1 MYKVFVNE
9 KPIIITSSSQKEN
22 NFPVYILKNIVLDE
36 IIHKLRNEIIDGV
49 YLYTPDLESGWNYFL
64 TQIKVV
70 PAAGGLVKNN
80 KNDILFIYRNNIWD
94 LPKGRIEKN
103 ESIETAAIRE
113 VAEECSIF
121 NLTIEKQLITT
132 YHIYFQN
139 KNKLKLTYW
148 FLMNSNYDKPLI
160 PQIEEGIT
168 KVEFIKEESI
178 DTILKESY
186 ANIRLVYDY
195 YKDN

>member
-113 VAEECSIF
+113 VEEECSIF
-121 NLTIEKQLITT
+121 NLIIEKQLITT

>member
-113 VAEECSIF
+113 VEEECSIF

>member
-36 IIHKLRNEIIDGV
+36 IIHKLRNKIIDGV

-113 VAEECSIF
+113 VEEECSIF

-186 ANIRLVYDY
+186 ANIRLVYDC

>member
-113 VAEECSIF
+113 VEEECSIF
-121 NLTIEKQLITT
+121 NLIIEKQLITT

-148 FLMNSNYDKPLI
+148 FLMNSNYVKPLI

-186 ANIRLVYDY
+186 ANIRLVYDC

>member
-22 NFPVYILKNIVLDE
+22 NFPVYILKNIVLNE

-49 YLYTPDLESGWNYFL
+49 YLYTPDLETGWNYFL

-70 PAAGGLVKNN
+70 PAAGGLVKNK

-113 VAEECSIF
+113 VEEECSIF

>member
-36 IIHKLRNEIIDGV
+36 IIHKLKNEIIDGV

-113 VAEECSIF
+113 VEEECSIF

-148 FLMNSNYDKPLI
+148 FLMNSNYNKPLI
-160 PQIEEGIT
+160 PQIEEDIT
-168 KVEFIKEESI
+168 KVEFIKEKSI

>member
-70 PAAGGLVKNN
+70 PAAGGLVKNT

-113 VAEECSIF
+113 VEEECSIF
-121 NLTIEKQLITT
+121 NLTIENQLITT

-148 FLMNSNYDKPLI
+148 FLMNSNYDKPLK
-160 PQIEEGIT
+160 PQLEEGIT
-168 KVEFIKEESI
+168 KVAFVNEENI
-178 DTILKESY
+178 DAILKESY
-186 ANIRLVYDY
+186 ANIKLVYDY

>member
-80 KNDILFIYRNNIWD
+80 KN
-94 LPKGRIEKN
+94 EKY
-103 ESIETAAIRE
+103 I
-113 VAEECSIF
+113 
-121 NLTIEKQLITT
+121 
-132 YHIYFQN
+132 
-139 KNKLKLTYW
+139 
-148 FLMNSNYDKPLI
+148 
-160 PQIEEGIT
+160 
-168 KVEFIKEESI
+168 
-178 DTILKESY
+178 
-186 ANIRLVYDY
+186 
-195 YKDN
+195 

>member
-113 VAEECSIF
+113 VEEECSIF

-186 ANIRLVYDY
+186 ANIRFVYYY

>member
-1 MYKVFVNE
+1 MWSDYPVVL
-9 KPIIITSSSQKEN
+9 IIYNRHE
-22 NFPVYILKNIVLDE
+22 ILKKILAVLGKVK
-36 IIHKLRNEIIDGV
+36 IKKLYVIADG
-49 YLYTPDLESGWNYFL
+49 P
-64 TQIKVV
+64 
-70 PAAGGLVKNN
+70 KNN

-113 VAEECSIF
+113 VEEECSIF
-121 NLTIEKQLITT
+121 NLTIEKQLIRT

-148 FLMNSNYDKPLI
+148 FLMNSNYNKPLI
-160 PQIEEGIT
+160 PQIEEGLT
-168 KVEFIKEESI
+168 KVEFIKEKSI

>member
-113 VAEECSIF
+113 VEEECSIF

-168 KVEFIKEESI
+168 KVEFIKEKSI

>member
-1 MYKVFVNE
+1 MYKLFVNE

-113 VAEECSIF
+113 VEEECSIF

-148 FLMNSNYDKPLI
+148 FLMNSNYDKSLI

>member
-36 IIHKLRNEIIDGV
+36 IIHKLRNKIIDGV
-49 YLYTPDLESGWNYFL
+49 YLYTPDLESGWYYFL

-113 VAEECSIF
+113 VEEECSIF

>member
-113 VAEECSIF
+113 VEEECSIF

-148 FLMNSNYDKPLI
+148 FLMNSNYDNPLI

-186 ANIRLVYDY
+186 ANIRLVYDC

>member
-113 VAEECSIF
+113 VEEECSIF

-148 FLMNSNYDKPLI
+148 FLMNSNYNKPLI

-186 ANIRLVYDY
+186 ANIRLVYDC

>member
-113 VAEECSIF
+113 VEEECSIF
-121 NLTIEKQLITT
+121 NLIIEKQLITT

-148 FLMNSNYDKPLI
+148 FLMNSNYNKPLI

-186 ANIRLVYDY
+186 ANIRLVYDC

>member
-36 IIHKLRNEIIDGV
+36 IIHKLRNKIIDGV

-113 VAEECSIF
+113 VEEECSIF

-148 FLMNSNYDKPLI
+148 FLMNSNYDNPLI

-186 ANIRLVYDY
+186 ANIRLVYDC

>member
-113 VAEECSIF
+113 VEEECSIF

-168 KVEFIKEESI
+168 KVEFIKEKSI

-186 ANIRLVYDY
+186 ANIRLVYDC

>member
-113 VAEECSIF
+113 VEEECSIF

-148 FLMNSNYDKPLI
+148 FLMNSNYNKPLI

>member
-113 VAEECSIF
+113 VEEECSIF

-186 ANIRLVYDY
+186 ANIRLVYDC

>member
-1 MYKVFVNE
+1 MIFDGYDSSKILISLNE
-9 KPIIITSSSQKEN
+9 NGDDYFE
-22 NFPVYILKNIVLDE
+22 F
-36 IIHKLRNEIIDGV
+36 NEVSDGG
-49 YLYTPDLESGWNYFL
+49 SL
-64 TQIKVV
+64 TI
-70 PAAGGLVKNN
+70 
-80 KNDILFIYRNNIWD
+80 
-94 LPKGRIEKN
+94 KN

-113 VAEECSIF
+113 VEEECSIF

-195 YKDN
+195 

>member
-36 IIHKLRNEIIDGV
+36 IIHKLRNKIIDGV

-113 VAEECSIF
+113 VEEECSIF